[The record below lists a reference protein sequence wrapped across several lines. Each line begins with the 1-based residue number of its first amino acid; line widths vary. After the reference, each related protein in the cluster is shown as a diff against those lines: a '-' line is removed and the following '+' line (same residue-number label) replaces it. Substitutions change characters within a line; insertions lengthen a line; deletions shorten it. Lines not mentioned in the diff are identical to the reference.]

1 MVLIIKLLVIP
12 FANLRK
18 RFKLTKLLM
27 FHFAPQYVKLFNI
40 LCLNYNYLLIS
51 FLQRVSTA
59 FYAFQYDFYPSRMS
73 HDEPR

>member
-27 FHFAPQYVKLFNI
+27 FHFVPQYVKLFNI

-51 FLQRVSTA
+51 FLQG
-59 FYAFQYDFYPSRMS
+59 
-73 HDEPR
+73 